1 MALGPESLLL
11 HIEEFLASALGWIW
25 KKKKS
30 LPTDPNFLEQQI
42 GNKHFFCLGPSEI
55 LPAFAG

>member
-25 KKKKS
+25 KKKKKKKKKS
-30 LPTDPNFLEQQI
+30 LPTDPNFLEQQT
-42 GNKHFFCLGPSEI
+42 GKKQFFFRP
-55 LPAFAG
+55 

>member
-25 KKKKS
+25 KKKKKS
-30 LPTDPNFLEQQI
+30 LPTDPNFLEQQT
-42 GNKHFFCLGPSEI
+42 GNKQFF
-55 LPAFAG
+55 F